1 MITVIA
7 PNPDEFA
14 LVERYESQA
23 AFAEHRRTPHF
34 RRNVET
40 ELVALLTARSWTVFG
55 PALGRRPLTCSPP
68 RSRDRSRELT

>member
-23 AFAEHRRTPHF
+23 AFAEHRRRPHL

-40 ELVALLTARSWTVFG
+40 ELVALPTARSWTAVG
-55 PALGRRPLTCSPP
+55 PAVTPPTTCSPLAAEI
-68 RSRDRSRELT
+68 DLGKLT